1 MLLQS
6 SHLSSVEKSGSIQTG
21 GGSPVQRRTF
31 VIPLEEGVF
40 SIGRR
45 RMHRNMP
52 SGGREKNMTSGCL

>member
-6 SHLSSVEKSGSIQTG
+6 SHLSSVEKSGSIQTRN

-40 SIGRR
+40 SIGKEEDA
-45 RMHRNMP
+45 P
-52 SGGREKNMTSGCL
+52 QYALGRAEKRT